1 MVLVPNN
8 FDPGEANIIGLGKEG
23 NKRDKAKSYP
33 CSLIEGQVLI
43 ATSQECNN
51 EFFSTGINPD
61 LYDFAFC
68 AEGNLDT
75 CYVS

>member
-1 MVLVPNN
+1 MPNN
-8 FDPGEANIIGLGKEG
+8 FDPDEANIIGLGKQS
-23 NKRDKAKSYP
+23 NKQNKAKKNYP

-43 ATSQECNN
+43 ATSQECNQ
-51 EFFSTGINPD
+51 EFYSKGINPD